1 MSLVSDI
8 QARLAGIDPPVFAII
23 DGAIGLAAVKTVPDA
38 VPAAYVFVKE
48 EASAP
53 TDRMTGPVLQRV
65 ETDLAVLI
73 IAGNVSDAQG
83 AAAAVDLEALKAAVR
98 GALIGYVPAATNG
111 EPVQHVSGQLVQ
123 FKGGYAWHE
132 DLYSA
137 ATYLEEQS

>member
-1 MSLVSDI
+1 MSLVSDVI
-8 QARLAGIDPPVFAII
+8 ARLQAINPPVFSIV
-23 DGAIGLAAVKTVPDA
+23 DGAIGLATLKGVPDA

-48 EASAP
+48 EASSP
-53 TDRMTGPVLQRV
+53 TERMTGPVLQRV

-73 IAGNVSDAQG
+73 IAGNVADAQG
-83 AAAAVDLEALKAAVR
+83 SAVAVDLEALKATVR
-98 GALIGYVPAATNG
+98 GALIGFVPEATHG

>member
-1 MSLVSDI
+1 MSLVSDVI
-8 QARLAGIDPPVFAII
+8 ARLQAIDPPVFAIV
-23 DGAIGLAAVKTVPDA
+23 DGAIGLATLKGVPDA

-53 TDRMTGPVLQRV
+53 SERMTGPVLQRV

-83 AAAAVDLEALKAAVR
+83 AAAAGDLEALKAAVR
-98 GALIGYVPAATNG
+98 GALIGYVPEATNG
-111 EPVQHVSGQLVQ
+111 EPVQHVSGQLAQ
-123 FKGGYAWHE
+123 FRGGYAWHE

-137 ATYLEEQS
+137 ATYLEEQP